1 MLIIE
6 GPYFF
11 FFVAILASGFSPE
24 FTPINISCV
33 EMCFVAELLICYE
46 ISMIHENFFGMDRN
60 FSFLLEMLKRLA
72 DNFCL
77 SLFVFLPP

>member
-1 MLIIE
+1 MVLQSKSAYHRR
-6 GPYFF
+6 PFF

-46 ISMIHENFFGMDRN
+46 ISMIHENFFWYGQK
-60 FSFLLEMLKRLA
+60 FFLFTGNVKKTG
-72 DNFCL
+72 
-77 SLFVFLPP
+77 